1 MAVVPA
7 ATAGGVALTRGATIL
22 QLRIPGATARLLEK
36 EARALIATS
45 HVPVLVSSRADV
57 ALAVGAIGVH
67 LPESDIP
74 VAEARQLLGSDRLV
88 GRSVHSLNAAREADA
103 QGADYI
109 VFGPV
114 FETESHPGQAA
125 VGVAALREVC
135 AAVKA
140 PVLAIG
146 GVDGARAREIQEAGA
161 AGYAAIRAFAK

>member
-22 QLRIPGATARLLEK
+22 QLRIPGAPAALLEK
-36 EARALIATS
+36 EARTLIATS

-57 ALAVGAIGVH
+57 VLAVGAIGVH

-74 VAEARQLLGSDRLV
+74 VADARQLLGSTRLI
-88 GRSVHSLNAAREADA
+88 GRSVHSLEAALEAA
-103 QGADYI
+103 GQGADYL

-114 FETESHPGQAA
+114 FETESHQDQAPA
-125 VGVAALREVC
+125 GVSALREVC
-135 AAVKA
+135 AAVRI

-161 AGYAAIRAFAK
+161 AGYAAIRAFAR